1 LKILVTG
8 TAGFIGYHLAKKLL
22 ERGDEVVGLDNIN
35 DYYDVNL
42 KYARLAELGIF
53 MPAPSEGKPSLP
65 KEVQTLPSKGADGLP
80 SAENVATHELQV
92 NQGTDGLPSAE
103 NATVSQPCEKPINST
118 KFPLHKF
125 YKANLED
132 TQTINKIFE
141 TENFDA
147 VVNLAAQAGVRYSI
161 ENPHAYIQS
170 NVVGFMNILEACRNY
185 SVKNLSYASSSSVY
199 GLNKSQP
206 FKTSDHTD
214 HPVSLYAATK
224 KSNEMMAHTYAH
236 LYGISCIGLRFFT
249 VYGEWGRPDM
259 APMLFADAILN
270 DRPIKVFN
278 HGNMSR
284 DFTYIGDIVDGIVKV
299 IDNPAKPIC
308 HSELDSESNL
318 PADKSTAPY
327 RIYNIGNNSPVQ
339 LLDFIK
345 TLEQAIGKEATKNFM
360 NMQDGDVVST
370 YADVSDLINDFGY
383 KPDTSLEVGIE
394 RFVKWYKKFYGEKI
408 K

>member
-1 LKILVTG
+1 MKILVTG

-42 KYARLAELGIF
+42 KYARLNELGINKDDLKDNVIL
-53 MPAPSEGKPSLP
+53 SSKTYP
-65 KEVQTLPSKGADGLP
+65 K
-80 SAENVATHELQV
+80 
-92 NQGTDGLPSAE
+92 
-103 NATVSQPCEKPINST
+103 
-118 KFPLHKF
+118 HKF
-125 YKANLED
+125 IKANLED
-132 TQTINKIFE
+132 SQTINNLFE
-141 TENFDA
+141 TEKFDA
-147 VVNLAAQAGVRYSI
+147 VCNLAAQAGVRYSI

-185 SVKNLSYASSSSVY
+185 GVKNLSYASSSSVY

-224 KSNEMMAHTYAH
+224 KSNEMMAHTYSH
-236 LYGISCIGLRFFT
+236 LYGILASSLRFFT
-249 VYGEWGRPDM
+249 VFGEWGRPDM
-259 APMLFADAILN
+259 APMLFANAITN

-284 DFTYIGDIVDGIVKV
+284 DFTYVGDIVDGIVKV
-299 IDNPAKPIC
+299 IDNPATPVIA
-308 HSELDSESNL
+308 SEAKQSINL
-318 PADKSTAPY
+318 PPDRSTAPY

-345 TLEQAIGKEATKNFM
+345 TLEKAIGKEATKNFM
-360 NMQDGDVVST
+360 DMQDGDVVST
-370 YADVSDLINDFGY
+370 YADVSGLMNDFGY
-383 KPDTSLEVGIE
+383 KPDTKLADGIGE
-394 RFVKWYKKFYGEKI
+394 FVKWYKSFYKVEN
-408 K
+408 

>member
-1 LKILVTG
+1 MKILVTG

-42 KYARLAELGIF
+42 KYARLTELGIKKDELKDNVLV
-53 MPAPSEGKPSLP
+53 SSKTYP
-65 KEVQTLPSKGADGLP
+65 KH
-80 SAENVATHELQV
+80 NF
-92 NQGTDGLPSAE
+92 
-103 NATVSQPCEKPINST
+103 I
-118 KFPLHKF
+118 
-125 YKANLED
+125 KANLED
-132 TQTINKIFE
+132 SQTINNLFE
-141 TENFDA
+141 TEKFDT
-147 VVNLAAQAGVRYSI
+147 VCNLAAQAGVRYSL

-185 SVKNLSYASSSSVY
+185 DVKNLSYASSSSVY

-214 HPVSLYAATK
+214 HPISLYAATK
-224 KSNEMMAHTYAH
+224 KSNEMMAHTYSH
-236 LYGISCIGLRFFT
+236 LYNISCCGLRFFT
-249 VYGEWGRPDM
+249 VFGEMGRPDM
-259 APMLFADAILN
+259 APMLFADAITN

-284 DFTYIGDIVDGIVKV
+284 DFTYVGDIVDGIIKV
-299 IDNPAKPIC
+299 IDNPALA
-308 HSELDSESNL
+308 S
-318 PADKSTAPY
+318 DKFDANNPDPSISTAPY

-345 TLEQAIGKEATKNFM
+345 TLEIAIGKEATKNFM
-360 NMQDGDVVST
+360 DMQDGDVVST

-394 RFVKWYKKFYGEKI
+394 RFVKWYKEFYTDKNKI
-408 K
+408 